1 MTTLSWIRGVNGT
14 LGRLAPEH
22 VAGKMRRAFMT
33 PRNLPP
39 RDWELPVLASA
50 ERIALRFGLSAL
62 RWGQGPTVLLM
73 HGWEGR
79 PTQFA
84 ALIETLVQA
93 GHTVVSLEG
102 PGHGRSPGEQANVV
116 LFARALLEAAAELP
130 PLRAVIG
137 HSMGGASVLLA
148 LQMGLR
154 AEAAVSIAAPAQ
166 LLSVLRGFAHRLGLP
181 ARARAA
187 FIRQVERD
195 VGMQIARL
203 DVAGYQLELPGLVVH
218 ATDDA
223 LVPPDEAHVIHK
235 AWFDSRLMLLEEGG
249 HQRGLADPRLSEAVL
264 ELLARVDAVSAGA
277 ASAVNTGI
285 AGAIRRA
292 V

>member
-39 RDWELPVLASA
+39 KPWELPLLARA
-50 ERIALRFGLSAL
+50 ERITLRFGLSAL
-62 RWGQGPTVLLM
+62 RWGKGPTILLM

-79 PTQFA
+79 ATQFA
-84 ALIETLVQA
+84 ALIETLVDS
-93 GHTVVSLEG
+93 GHSVVSLEG
-102 PGHGRSPGEQANVV
+102 PAHGRSPGQQAHVV

-148 LQMGLR
+148 LQWGLR
-154 AEAAVSIAAPAQ
+154 TEAAVSIAAPAQ
-166 LLSVLRGFAHRLGLP
+166 LLGVLRGFARHLGLP
-181 ARARAA
+181 PRARAA

-195 VGMQIARL
+195 VGLQVARL
-203 DVAGYQLELPGLVVH
+203 DVSGYQLELPGLVVH
-218 ATDDA
+218 AADDS
-223 LVPPDEAHVIHK
+223 LVPVGEAQAIHK
-235 AWFDSRLMLLEEGG
+235 AWFDSRLMVLEEGG
-249 HQRGLADPRLSEAVL
+249 HQRVLADPRLSEAVL
-264 ELLARVDAVSAGA
+264 ELLARAQAPARQSA
-277 ASAVNTGI
+277 
-285 AGAIRRA
+285 
-292 V
+292 

>member
-22 VAGKMRRAFMT
+22 IAGRMRRAFMT

-39 RDWELPVLASA
+39 RQWELPLLATA
-50 ERIALRFGLSAL
+50 ERITLRFGLSAL
-62 RWGQGPTVLLM
+62 RWGQGPTVLMM

-84 ALIETLVQA
+84 ALIEALVAA

-102 PGHGRSPGEQANVV
+102 PAHGRSPGRQAHVA

-148 LQMGLR
+148 LQWGLR
-154 AEAAVSIAAPAQ
+154 TEAAVSIAAPAQ
-166 LLSVLRGFAHRLGLP
+166 LLGVLRGFAQRLGMP

-187 FIRQVERD
+187 FIRQVEQD
-195 VGMQIARL
+195 VGLQVARL
-203 DVAGYQLELPGLVVH
+203 DVNGYQLELPGLIVH
-218 ATDDA
+218 ASDDP
-223 LVPPDEAHVIHK
+223 LVAASEAQLIHK
-235 AWFDSRLMLLEEGG
+235 AWFDSRLLMLEEGG
-249 HQRGLADPRLSEAVL
+249 HQRVLADPLLVEGVL
-264 ELLARVDAVSAGA
+264 ELLARAATPARQSA
-277 ASAVNTGI
+277 
-285 AGAIRRA
+285 
-292 V
+292 

>member
-1 MTTLSWIRGVNGT
+1 MTSLNWIRGVNGT
-14 LGRLAPEH
+14 LGHLVPER
-22 VAGKMRRAFMT
+22 VAGRMRRAFMT

-39 RDWELPVLASA
+39 KHWELPLLASA
-50 ERIALRFGLSAL
+50 ERITLRFGLSAL

-102 PGHGRSPGEQANVV
+102 PGHGRSPGRQAHVV

-154 AEAAVSIAAPAQ
+154 AEAAVSVAAPAR
-166 LLSVLRGFAHRLGLP
+166 LLGVLRGFAQRLGMP

-187 FIRQVERD
+187 FIRQIEQD
-195 VGMQIARL
+195 VGMQVGRL
-203 DVAGYQLELPGLVVH
+203 DVSGYQLDLPGLVVH
-218 ATDDA
+218 AADDA
-223 LVPPDEAHVIHK
+223 LVAAEEAQLIHR
-235 AWFDSRLMLLEEGG
+235 AWFDSRLLLLQEGG
-249 HQRGLADPRLSEAVL
+249 HQRVLADPRLGEAVL
-264 ELLARVDAVSAGA
+264 ALLAD
-277 ASAVNTGI
+277 ASAP
-285 AGAIRRA
+285 ARQSA
-292 V
+292 

>member
-22 VAGKMRRAFMT
+22 IAGKMRRAFMT

-39 RDWELPVLASA
+39 RQWELPLLATA
-50 ERIALRFGLSAL
+50 ERITLRFGLSAL
-62 RWGQGPTVLLM
+62 RWGQGPTVLMM

-84 ALIETLVQA
+84 ALIEALVAA

-102 PGHGRSPGEQANVV
+102 PAHGRSPGRQAHVA

-148 LQMGLR
+148 LQWGLR
-154 AEAAVSIAAPAQ
+154 TEAAVSIAAPAQ
-166 LLSVLRGFAHRLGLP
+166 LLGVLRGFAQRLGMP

-187 FIRQVERD
+187 FIRQVEQD
-195 VGMQIARL
+195 VGLQVARL
-203 DVAGYQLELPGLVVH
+203 DVNGYQLELPGLIVH
-218 ATDDA
+218 ASDDP
-223 LVPPDEAHVIHK
+223 LVAASEAQLIHK
-235 AWFDSRLMLLEEGG
+235 AWFDSRLLMLEEGG
-249 HQRGLADPRLSEAVL
+249 HQRVLADPLLVEGVL
-264 ELLARVDAVSAGA
+264 ELLARAVTPARQSA
-277 ASAVNTGI
+277 
-285 AGAIRRA
+285 
-292 V
+292 

>member
-14 LGRLAPEH
+14 LGHLAPEH
-22 VAGKMRRAFMT
+22 VAGRMRRAFMT

-39 RDWELPVLASA
+39 RQWELPLLARA
-50 ERIALRFGLSAL
+50 ERITLRFGLSAL

-84 ALIETLVQA
+84 ALIETLVAA

-102 PGHGRSPGEQANVV
+102 PAHGRSPGNQAHVV

-148 LQMGLR
+148 LQWGLR

-166 LLSVLRGFAHRLGLP
+166 LLGVLRGFARHLGLP

-187 FIRQVERD
+187 FIRQVEQD
-195 VGMQIARL
+195 VGMQVARL
-203 DVAGYQLELPGLVVH
+203 DVSGYQLDLPGLVVH
-218 ATDDA
+218 ASDDA
-223 LVPPDEAHVIHK
+223 LVPASESQVIHK
-235 AWFDSRLMLLEEGG
+235 AWFDSRLLLLEEGG
-249 HQRGLADPRLSEAVL
+249 HQRVLADPRLGEAVL
-264 ELLARVDAVSAGA
+264 ELLARSTQNALQTA
-277 ASAVNTGI
+277 
-285 AGAIRRA
+285 
-292 V
+292 

>member
-39 RDWELPVLASA
+39 RQWELPLLASA
-50 ERIALRFGLSAL
+50 ERITLRFGLSAL

-79 PTQFA
+79 ATQFA
-84 ALIETLVQA
+84 ALIETLVKA

-102 PGHGRSPGEQANVV
+102 PAHGCSPGQRAHVV

-166 LLSVLRGFAHRLGLP
+166 LLGVLRGFARHLGLP

-187 FIRQVERD
+187 FIRKVEQD
-195 VGMQIARL
+195 VGMQINRL
-203 DVAGYQLELPGLVVH
+203 DVSGYQLELPGLVVH
-218 ATDDA
+218 AADDA
-223 LVPPDEAHVIHK
+223 LVPAGEAEIIHK
-235 AWFDSRLMLLEEGG
+235 AWFDSRLLRLEEGG
-249 HQRGLADPRLSEAVL
+249 HQRVLADPRVSEAVL
-264 ELLARVDAVSAGA
+264 ELLARVSAPA
-277 ASAVNTGI
+277 RQSA
-285 AGAIRRA
+285 
-292 V
+292 

>member
-39 RDWELPVLASA
+39 RQWELPLLASA
-50 ERIALRFGLSAL
+50 ERITLRFGLSAL

-79 PTQFA
+79 ATQFA
-84 ALIETLVQA
+84 ALIETLVKA

-102 PGHGRSPGEQANVV
+102 PAHGCSPGQQAHVV

-148 LQMGLR
+148 LQMRLR

-166 LLSVLRGFAHRLGLP
+166 LLGVLRGFARHLGLP

-187 FIRQVERD
+187 FIRKVEQD
-195 VGMQIARL
+195 VGMQINRL
-203 DVAGYQLELPGLVVH
+203 DVSGYQLELPGLVVH
-218 ATDDA
+218 AADDA
-223 LVPPDEAHVIHK
+223 LVPAGQAEIIHK
-235 AWFDSRLMLLEEGG
+235 AWFDSRLLRLEEGG
-249 HQRGLADPRLSEAVL
+249 HQRVLADPRVSEAVL
-264 ELLARVDAVSAGA
+264 ELLARVSAPA
-277 ASAVNTGI
+277 RQSA
-285 AGAIRRA
+285 
-292 V
+292 

>member
-39 RDWELPVLASA
+39 RQWELPLLASA
-50 ERIALRFGLSAL
+50 ERITLRFGLSAL

-79 PTQFA
+79 ATQFA
-84 ALIETLVQA
+84 ALIETLVKA

-102 PGHGRSPGEQANVV
+102 PAHGCSLGQQAHVV

-166 LLSVLRGFAHRLGLP
+166 LLGVLRGFARHLGLP

-187 FIRQVERD
+187 FIRKVEQD
-195 VGMQIARL
+195 VGMQINRL
-203 DVAGYQLELPGLVVH
+203 DVSGYQLELPGLVVH
-218 ATDDA
+218 AADDA
-223 LVPPDEAHVIHK
+223 LVPAGEAEIIHK
-235 AWFDSRLMLLEEGG
+235 AWFDSRLLRLEEGG
-249 HQRGLADPRLSEAVL
+249 HQRVLADPRVSEAVL
-264 ELLARVDAVSAGA
+264 ELLARVSAPA
-277 ASAVNTGI
+277 RQSA
-285 AGAIRRA
+285 
-292 V
+292 

>member
-1 MTTLSWIRGVNGT
+1 MPTLSWIRGVNGT

-22 VAGKMRRAFMT
+22 IAGKMRRAFMT

-39 RDWELPVLASA
+39 RHWELPLLARA
-50 ERIALRFGLSAL
+50 ERITLRFGLSAL
-62 RWGQGPTVLLM
+62 RWGKGPTVLLM

-84 ALIETLVQA
+84 ALIETLVDA

-102 PGHGRSPGEQANVV
+102 PAHGRSPGQQAHVV

-148 LQMGLR
+148 LQWGLR
-154 AEAAVSIAAPAQ
+154 TEAAVSIAAPAQ
-166 LLSVLRGFAHRLGLP
+166 LLGVLRGFARHLGMP

-195 VGMQIARL
+195 VGLPIARL
-203 DVAGYQLELPGLVVH
+203 DVSGYQLELPGLIVH
-218 ATDDA
+218 ARDDA
-223 LVPPDEAHVIHK
+223 LVAASEAQLVHK

-249 HQRGLADPRLSEAVL
+249 HQRVLADPRVSDAVL
-264 ELLARVDAVSAGA
+264 ELLARIEAPARQSA
-277 ASAVNTGI
+277 
-285 AGAIRRA
+285 
-292 V
+292 

>member
-22 VAGKMRRAFMT
+22 IASKMRRAFMT

-39 RDWELPVLASA
+39 RQWELPLLATA
-50 ERIALRFGLSAL
+50 ERITLRFGLSAL
-62 RWGQGPTVLLM
+62 RWGQGPTVLMM

-84 ALIETLVQA
+84 ALIEALVAA

-102 PGHGRSPGEQANVV
+102 PAHGRSPGRQAHVA

-148 LQMGLR
+148 LQWGLR
-154 AEAAVSIAAPAQ
+154 TEAAVSIAAPAQ
-166 LLSVLRGFAHRLGLP
+166 LLGVLRGFAQRLGMP

-187 FIRQVERD
+187 FIRQVEQD
-195 VGMQIARL
+195 VGLQVARL
-203 DVAGYQLELPGLVVH
+203 DVNGYQLELPGLIVH
-218 ATDDA
+218 ASDDP
-223 LVPPDEAHVIHK
+223 LVAASEAQLIHK
-235 AWFDSRLMLLEEGG
+235 AWFDSRLLMLEEGG
-249 HQRGLADPRLSEAVL
+249 HQRVLADPLLVEGVL
-264 ELLARVDAVSAGA
+264 ELLARAATPARQSA
-277 ASAVNTGI
+277 
-285 AGAIRRA
+285 
-292 V
+292 

>member
-22 VAGKMRRAFMT
+22 IAGKMRRAFMT

-39 RDWELPVLASA
+39 RQWELPLLATA
-50 ERIALRFGLSAL
+50 ERITLRFGLSAL
-62 RWGQGPTVLLM
+62 RWGQGPTVLMM

-84 ALIETLVQA
+84 ALIEALVAA

-102 PGHGRSPGEQANVV
+102 PAHGRSPGRQAHVA

-148 LQMGLR
+148 LQWGLR
-154 AEAAVSIAAPAQ
+154 TEAAVSIAAPAQ
-166 LLSVLRGFAHRLGLP
+166 LLRVLRGFAQRLGMP

-187 FIRQVERD
+187 FIRLVEQD
-195 VGMQIARL
+195 VGLQVARL
-203 DVAGYQLELPGLVVH
+203 DVNGYQLELPGLIVH
-218 ATDDA
+218 ASDDP
-223 LVPPDEAHVIHK
+223 LVAASEAQLIHK
-235 AWFDSRLMLLEEGG
+235 AWFDSRLLMLEEGG
-249 HQRGLADPRLSEAVL
+249 HQRVLADPLLVEGVL
-264 ELLARVDAVSAGA
+264 ELLARAATPARQSA
-277 ASAVNTGI
+277 
-285 AGAIRRA
+285 
-292 V
+292 

>member
-22 VAGKMRRAFMT
+22 IAGKMRRAFMT

-39 RDWELPVLASA
+39 RQWELPLLATA
-50 ERIALRFGLSAL
+50 ERITLRFGLSAL
-62 RWGQGPTVLLM
+62 RWGQGPTVLMM

-84 ALIETLVQA
+84 ALIEALLAA

-102 PGHGRSPGEQANVV
+102 PAHGRSPGRQAHVA

-148 LQMGLR
+148 LQWGLR
-154 AEAAVSIAAPAQ
+154 TEAAVSIAAPAQ
-166 LLSVLRGFAHRLGLP
+166 LLGVLRGFAQRLGMP

-187 FIRQVERD
+187 FIRQVEQD
-195 VGMQIARL
+195 VGLQVARL
-203 DVAGYQLELPGLVVH
+203 DVNGYQLELPGLIVH
-218 ATDDA
+218 ASDDP
-223 LVPPDEAHVIHK
+223 LVAASEAQLIHK
-235 AWFDSRLMLLEEGG
+235 AWFDSRLLMLEEGG
-249 HQRGLADPRLSEAVL
+249 HQRVLADPLLVEGVL
-264 ELLARVDAVSAGA
+264 ELLARAATPARQSA
-277 ASAVNTGI
+277 
-285 AGAIRRA
+285 
-292 V
+292 

>member
-22 VAGKMRRAFMT
+22 VASKMRRAFMT

-39 RDWELPVLASA
+39 KQWELPLLARA
-50 ERIALRFGLSAL
+50 ERITLRFGLSAL

-84 ALIETLVQA
+84 ALIEALVET

-102 PGHGRSPGEQANVV
+102 PAHGRSPGEQAHVV

-148 LQMGLR
+148 LQWGLR
-154 AEAAVSIAAPAQ
+154 TEAAVSIAAPAQ
-166 LLSVLRGFAHRLGLP
+166 LLGVLRGFARRLGLP

-187 FIRQVERD
+187 FIRQIERD
-195 VGMQIARL
+195 VGVQIARL
-203 DVAGYQLELPGLVVH
+203 DVSGYQLDVPGLVAH
-218 ATDDA
+218 ASDDP
-223 LVPPDEAHVIHK
+223 LVPASEAPIIHK
-235 AWFDSRLMLLEEGG
+235 AWFDSRLLLLEEGG
-249 HQRGLADPRLSEAVL
+249 HQRVLADPRLSLAVL
-264 ELLARVDAVSAGA
+264 ELLERAAVPARQSA
-277 ASAVNTGI
+277 
-285 AGAIRRA
+285 
-292 V
+292 

>member
-39 RDWELPVLASA
+39 RDWELPMLASA
-50 ERIALRFGLSAL
+50 ERITLRFGLSAL

-137 HSMGGASVLLA
+137 HSMGGQCVA
-148 LQMGLR
+148 G
-154 AEAAVSIAAPAQ
+154 PADG
-166 LLSVLRGFAHRLGLP
+166 VAHRIGGKHCGP
-181 ARARAA
+181 GAAARRVAR
-187 FIRQVERD
+187 FCPSS
-195 VGMQIARL
+195 G
-203 DVAGYQLELPGLVVH
+203 VAGAGTGGVH
-218 ATDDA
+218 S
-223 LVPPDEAHVIHK
+223 PD
-235 AWFDSRLMLLEEGG
+235 
-249 HQRGLADPRLSEAVL
+249 
-264 ELLARVDAVSAGA
+264 
-277 ASAVNTGI
+277 
-285 AGAIRRA
+285 
-292 V
+292 